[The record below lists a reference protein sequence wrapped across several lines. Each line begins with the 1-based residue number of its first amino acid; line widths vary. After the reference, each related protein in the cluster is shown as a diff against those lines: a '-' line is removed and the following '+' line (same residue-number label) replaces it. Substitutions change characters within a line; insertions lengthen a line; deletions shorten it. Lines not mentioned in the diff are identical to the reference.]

1 MMDPEEGEDSWIK
14 RIDRGGLWHVNEGI
28 YVLFYAMEEIIR
40 QHFTVKSIESLDSH
54 TKDQCLYAVLKN
66 DDIKHHWSTV
76 ASHIDDNTGNFV
88 LHELVRLYLT
98 IRGHAFVSSCME
110 LYKQRHSK
118 KIQKSKALWTGL
130 ASGE

>member
-1 MMDPEEGEDSWIK
+1 M
-14 RIDRGGLWHVNEGI
+14 NEGI

-40 QHFTVKSIESLDSH
+40 QHFTVRSIESLDTR
-54 TKDQCLYAVLKN
+54 TKDRCLDAVLKN
-66 DDIKHHWSTV
+66 DDIQHHWSTL

-88 LHELVRLYLT
+88 LRELAGLYLT

-118 KIQKSKALWTGL
+118 KIQKSKALRTGL